1 MDFTGALSL
10 RMKGTRNV
18 VRLLVGVTCCL
29 LLCLAQNLLANKK
42 PPVHPVNLNTASSAE
57 LLVPGIGPS
66 TDDKILQMRKSYGAY
81 KSVED
86 LLAIKGIGQKRLDK
100 MREYLTVGKTPP
112 TKAASTR
119 PVTPPKPPPTK
130 TTEREEEE
138 P

>member
-1 MDFTGALSL
+1 
-10 RMKGTRNV
+10 V
-18 VRLLVGVTCCL
+18 

-57 LLVPGIGPS
+57 LQLVPEIGPS
-66 TDDKILQMRKSYGAY
+66 AADKILQMRKSYGAY
-81 KSVED
+81 KSVDD
-86 LLAIKGIGQKRLDK
+86 LLASKGIGQKWLDK
-100 MREYLTVGKTPP
+100 MRKYLTVGKTPP
-112 TKAASTR
+112 AKAASTR